1 MRKIVVFILSICAF
15 VGVKAQ
21 SEVFP
26 LYFSQLGLE
35 GTANYM
41 GRAGAIGAVGGD
53 IMSAHYN
60 PAGLGI
66 YRVAEM
72 TFSAG
77 LNFANSSAFTNEFG
91 LEDDK
96 TKLTFGNL
104 GVVLPIK
111 VDNSGVK
118 YVQFSIGMN
127 RLKTFSNNIAM
138 TRNIVNNS
146 FIDAVV
152 MNDIVEYQDVE
163 NEFIRAG
170 VVELDTNYGT
180 ISSLFEAGTFNQ
192 FQRIQYNGSLNE
204 LAFSLS
210 GNVSDKLY
218 FGATMGVPFANMTAL
233 KTFTESK
240 IDINGDPI
248 ATYTNTQ
255 QQDLS
260 SAGINLKLG
269 AIFKPISPLRLGV
282 AVHTPTYY
290 SVTDDFSAIVKYEQ
304 TAGSIAPTFFYG
316 IQTPFRFLASAAVV
330 LGDISSSIVG
340 SISADYEYSD
350 YSLMRFDF
358 TEDVLAEYEF
368 NTSIEDIFRPAHTFR
383 IGGEVKFGPFALRA
397 GYAME
402 GNPYVEIQNDASMNY
417 ATFGFGYRKSKIGFD
432 LAYVHSSGES
442 KYYWYDGA
450 ETNMKEIHNI
460 IQATLVF
467 KF

>member
-1 MRKIVVFILSICAF
+1 MKKIVVFILSFCAF
-15 VGVKAQ
+15 IGVKAQ
-21 SEVFP
+21 SEDFP

-41 GRAGAIGAVGGD
+41 GRAGAIGAIGGD

-96 TKLTFGNL
+96 TKLAFGNL

-269 AIFKPISPLRLGV
+269 AIFKPISRLRLGV
-282 AVHTPTYY
+282 ALHTPTYY
-290 SVTDDFSAIVKYEQ
+290 SVVDDYSSIVQYDN
-304 TAGSIAPTFFYG
+304 TAGTIAPTFFYG
-316 IQTPFRFLASAAVV
+316 IQTPFRFLGSVALV

-340 SISADYEYSD
+340 SVSADYEYAD

-358 TEDVLAEYEF
+358 TEDVIGEYNF
-368 NTSIEDIFRPAHTFR
+368 NTSIEDIFRPAHTLR
-383 IGGEVKFGPFALRA
+383 LGGEVKFGPLALRA

-402 GNPYVEIQNDASMNY
+402 GNPYVEIQNDASINY
-417 ATFGFGYRKSKIGFD
+417 ATFGIGYRKSKIGFD
-432 LAYVHSSGES
+432 LAYVHSTGDS

-450 ETNMKEIHNI
+450 ETNMTEIHNI
-460 IQATLVF
+460 IQATLVL

>member
-77 LNFANSSAFTNEFG
+77 LNFANTSAFTNELG
-91 LEDDK
+91 LKDDK
-96 TKLTFGNL
+96 TKLTFGNF
-104 GVVLPIK
+104 GMVLPIK
-111 VDNSGVK
+111 VDESSLK
-118 YVQFSIGMN
+118 YVQLSFGVN

-138 TRNIVNNS
+138 SRDIVNNS

-152 MNDIVEYQDVE
+152 MNDIVDYQDME

-170 VVELDTNYGT
+170 VVELDTNTYE

-204 LAFSLS
+204 FSFSWS
-210 GNVSDKLY
+210 GNLDDKLY
-218 FGATMGVPFANMTAL
+218 WGITTGIPFADMTTL
-233 KTFTESK
+233 TTLTESK
-240 IDINGDPI
+240 IGADDEVI
-248 ATYTNTQ
+248 ASYMHTK

-260 SAGINLKLG
+260 TVGVNLKLG

-368 NTSIEDIFRPAHTFR
+368 NTSIEDIFCPAHTFR

-450 ETNMKEIHNI
+450 ETNMTEIHNI

>member
-1 MRKIVVFILSICAF
+1 MKKIVVFILSFCAF
-15 VGVKAQ
+15 IGAKAQ
-21 SEVFP
+21 SEDFP

-41 GRAGAIGAVGGD
+41 GRAGAIGAIGGD

-248 ATYTNTQ
+248 ATYTNTK
-255 QQDLS
+255 QQDLTS
-260 SAGINLKLG
+260 VGVNLKLG

-282 AVHTPTYY
+282 ALHTPTYY
-290 SVTDDFSAIVKYEQ
+290 SVTDDFSSIVQYDQ
-304 TAGSIAPTFFYG
+304 TAGTIAPTFFYG
-316 IQTPFRFLASAAVV
+316 IQTPFRFLANAAVV

-340 SISADYEYSD
+340 SISADYEYAD
-350 YSLMRFDF
+350 YSMMRFDF
-358 TEDVLAEYEF
+358 TEDVVGEYNF
-368 NTSIEDIFRPAHTFR
+368 NTSIENIFRPAHTFR
-383 IGGEVKFGPFALRA
+383 LGGEVKFGPFALRA
-397 GYAME
+397 GYAMQ
-402 GNPYVEIQNDASMNY
+402 GNPYVEVQNDASTNY
-417 ATFGFGYRKSKIGFD
+417 ATFGFGYRKNKVGFD
-432 LAYVHSSGES
+432 LAYVHSMGDS
-442 KYYWYDGA
+442 KYYWYDGT
-450 ETNMKEIHNI
+450 ETNMTEIHNI
-460 IQATLVF
+460 IQATLVL

>member
-1 MRKIVVFILSICAF
+1 MKKIVVFILGICAF

-21 SEVFP
+21 SEDFP

-41 GRAGAIGAVGGD
+41 GRAGAIGAIGGD

-77 LNFANSSAFTNEFG
+77 LNFANTSAFTNDLG
-91 LEDDK
+91 LKDDK
-96 TKLTFGNL
+96 TRLTFGNF
-104 GVVLPIK
+104 GVVLPVK
-111 VDNSGVK
+111 LDNSGLK
-118 YVQFSIGMN
+118 YVQLSSGIN

-138 TRNIVNNS
+138 TRDVMNNS
-146 FIDAVV
+146 FIDQVV
-152 MNDIVEYQDVE
+152 MNDIIEYQDIE

-170 VVELDTNYGT
+170 VVDLDTNTLT
-180 ISSLFEAGTFNQ
+180 ISSLFEAGTFSQ
-192 FQRIQYNGSLNE
+192 FQRIKYSGSLNE
-204 LAFSLS
+204 LVFSLS

-218 FGATMGVPFANMTAL
+218 FGATMGVPFANMTTL
-233 KTFTESK
+233 TTLTESK
-240 IDINGDPI
+240 LDANGEPL
-248 ATYTNTQ
+248 ATYINTK
-255 QQDLS
+255 QQDLTS
-260 SAGINLKLG
+260 MGINLKLG

-282 AVHTPTYY
+282 AIHTPTYY
-290 SVTDDFSAIVKYEQ
+290 SVTDDFSSIVQYDN
-304 TAGSIAPTFFYG
+304 TAGTIAPTFFYG
-316 IQTPFRFLASAAVV
+316 IQTPFRFLGSVAVV

-340 SISADYEYSD
+340 SVSADYEYSD
-350 YSLMRFDF
+350 YSMMRFDF
-358 TEDVLAEYEF
+358 TEDVISEYNF

-383 IGGEVKFGPFALRA
+383 VGGEVKFGPFALRA
-397 GYAME
+397 GYAMQ
-402 GNPYVEIQNDASMNY
+402 GNPYEQVQNDASMNY
-417 ATFGFGYRKSKIGFD
+417 ATFGLGYRKSKVGFD
-432 LAYVHSSGES
+432 LAYVHSTGDS

-450 ETNMKEIHNI
+450 ETNMTEIHNI

>member
-1 MRKIVVFILSICAF
+1 MKKIVVFILSVCAF
-15 VGVKAQ
+15 VGAKAQ
-21 SEVFP
+21 SEDFP
-26 LYFSQLGLE
+26 LFFSQLGLE

-41 GRAGAIGAVGGD
+41 SRAGAIGAIGGD

-77 LNFANSSAFTNEFG
+77 LNFANTSAITNDLG
-91 LEDDK
+91 LKDDR
-96 TKLTFGNL
+96 TRLTFGNF

-111 VDNSGVK
+111 VDDSWLK
-118 YVQFSIGMN
+118 YIQFSVGIN

-138 TRNIVNNS
+138 SRDILNNS
-146 FIDAVV
+146 FVDQVV
-152 MNDIVEYQDVE
+152 MNDIIEYQDIE

-170 VVELDTNYGT
+170 VVDLDTNTMT

-192 FQRIQYNGSLNE
+192 FQRIQYSGSLNE
-204 LAFSLS
+204 FSFS
-210 GNVSDKLY
+210 WSANIRDVLY
-218 FGATMGVPFANMTAL
+218 FGLTAGIPFADMTTL
-233 KTFTESK
+233 TTITESK
-240 IDINGDPI
+240 LDANGESL
-248 ATYTNTQ
+248 ATYTNTK
-255 QQDLS
+255 QQDLTS
-260 SAGINLKLG
+260 VGINLKLG

-290 SVTDDFSAIVKYEQ
+290 SVTDDFSAIVQYDN

-316 IQTPFRFLASAAVV
+316 IQTPFRFLANAAVV

-340 SISADYEYSD
+340 SISADYEYAD

-358 TEDVLAEYEF
+358 TEDVVAEYEF
-368 NTSIEDIFRPAHTFR
+368 NTSIENIFRPAHTFR

-397 GYAME
+397 GYAMQ
-402 GNPYVEIQNDASMNY
+402 GNPYVEVQNDASINY
-417 ATFGFGYRKSKIGFD
+417 TTFGFGYRKSKVGFD
-432 LAYVHSSGES
+432 LAYVHSMGDS
-442 KYYWYDGA
+442 KYYWYDGT
-450 ETNMKEIHNI
+450 ETNMTEIHNI
-460 IQATLVF
+460 IQATLVL